1 MMKKI
6 EEKIRKG
13 ILYIEWTLAS
23 VFLSTMMLSVFLQV
37 LARYVFRWS
46 LPWPEELAR
55 YCFIWGSL
63 LGAGIALERRKLHDI
78 DIVFNRL
85 PNKLK
90 SFITFI
96 VNLLALGF
104 LVIFVVYG
112 IELLSV
118 THRQM
123 SSALIIRM
131 SYVYGAV
138 PFAGS
143 LMLMSQFF
151 NTIETF
157 FQLPVFKKKGGKI

>member
-1 MMKKI
+1 MNKI
-6 EEKIRKG
+6 EEKIRKS
-13 ILYIEWTLAS
+13 ILYVEWTLAS
-23 VFLSTMMLSVFLQV
+23 VFLSIVMLSVFLQV
-37 LARYVFRWS
+37 LARYVFHWS

-78 DIVFNRL
+78 DIVFNML
-85 PNKLK
+85 PKIVQP
-90 SFITFI
+90 FISFI

-104 LVIFVVYG
+104 LVILVRYG
-112 IELLSV
+112 IELLFV

-123 SSALIIRM
+123 SSALVIKM

-143 LMLMSQFF
+143 LMLISQFF
-151 NTIETF
+151 NTIEKF
-157 FQLPVFKKKGGKI
+157 FQLPIFTKKEKKI

>member
-1 MMKKI
+1 MNKI

-13 ILYIEWTLAS
+13 ILCVEWTLAS

-37 LARYVFRWS
+37 LARYVFHWS

-78 DIVFNRL
+78 DIVFNWL

-90 SFITFI
+90 PFITFI

-104 LVIFVVYG
+104 LAIFVVYG

-131 SYVYGAV
+131 SYVYCAV

-151 NTIETF
+151 NTIEKL
-157 FQLPVFKKKGGKI
+157 FQLPIFRKKGKKI

>member
-1 MMKKI
+1 MNKI
-6 EEKIRKG
+6 EEKIRKS
-13 ILYIEWTLAS
+13 ILYVEWTLAS
-23 VFLSTMMLSVFLQV
+23 VFLSIVMLSVFLQV
-37 LARYVFRWS
+37 LARYVFHWS

-78 DIVFNRL
+78 DIVFNML
-85 PNKLK
+85 PKIVQP
-90 SFITFI
+90 FISFI

-104 LVIFVVYG
+104 LVILVRYG
-112 IELLSV
+112 IELLFV

-123 SSALIIRM
+123 SSALVIKM

-143 LMLMSQFF
+143 LMLISQFF
-151 NTIETF
+151 NTMEKF
-157 FQLPVFKKKGGKI
+157 FQLPIFTKKEKKI

>member
-1 MMKKI
+1 MNKI
-6 EEKIRKG
+6 EEKIMKS
-13 ILYIEWTLAS
+13 ILYVEWTLAS
-23 VFLSTMMLSVFLQV
+23 VFLSIVMLSVFLQV
-37 LARYVFRWS
+37 LARYVFHWS

-78 DIVFNRL
+78 DIVFNML
-85 PNKLK
+85 PKIVQP
-90 SFITFI
+90 FISFI

-104 LVIFVVYG
+104 LVILVRYG
-112 IELLSV
+112 IELLFV

-123 SSALIIRM
+123 SSALVIKM

-143 LMLMSQFF
+143 LMLISQFF
-151 NTIETF
+151 NTMEKF
-157 FQLPVFKKKGGKI
+157 FQLPIFTKKEKKI

>member
-1 MMKKI
+1 MNKI
-6 EEKIRKG
+6 EEKIRKS

-23 VFLSTMMLSVFLQV
+23 AFLSIMMLSVFLQV
-37 LARYVFRWS
+37 LARYVFHWS

-78 DIVFNRL
+78 DIVVNQL
-85 PNKLK
+85 PKIVQP
-90 SFITFI
+90 FISFI

-104 LVIFVVYG
+104 LVILVRYG
-112 IELLSV
+112 IEILSV

-143 LMLMSQFF
+143 LMLISQFF
-151 NTIETF
+151 NTIEKF
-157 FQLPVFKKKGGKI
+157 FQLPIFTKKEKKI

>member
-1 MMKKI
+1 MMNKI
-6 EEKIRKG
+6 EEKIRKS
-13 ILYIEWTLAS
+13 ILYVEWTLAS
-23 VFLSTMMLSVFLQV
+23 VFLSIMMLSVFLQV
-37 LARYVFRWS
+37 LARYVFHWS

-63 LGAGIALERRKLHDI
+63 LGAGITLERRKLHDI

-85 PNKLK
+85 PKIVQP
-90 SFITFI
+90 FISFI

-104 LVIFVVYG
+104 LVILVRYG
-112 IELLSV
+112 IEILPV

-123 SSALIIRM
+123 SSALVIRM

-143 LMLMSQFF
+143 LMLISQFF
-151 NTIETF
+151 NTIEKF
-157 FQLPVFKKKGGKI
+157 FQLPIFAKKEKKI

>member
-6 EEKIRKG
+6 KEKIRKS
-13 ILYIEWTLAS
+13 ILCVEWTLAS
-23 VFLSTMMLSVFLQV
+23 VFLSIMMLGVFLQV
-37 LARYVFRWS
+37 LARYVFHWS

-85 PNKLK
+85 PKIVQP
-90 SFITFI
+90 FISFI

-104 LVIFVVYG
+104 LVILVRYG
-112 IELLSV
+112 IEILSV

-123 SSALIIRM
+123 SSALVIRM

-143 LMLMSQFF
+143 LMLISQFF
-151 NTIETF
+151 NTIEKF
-157 FQLPVFKKKGGKI
+157 FQLPIFKKKEKKI

>member
-1 MMKKI
+1 MNKI
-6 EEKIRKG
+6 EEKIRKS
-13 ILYIEWTLAS
+13 ILFIEWTLAS
-23 VFLSTMMLSVFLQV
+23 VFLSILMLSVFLQV
-37 LARYVFRWS
+37 LARYVFHWS

-78 DIVFNRL
+78 DIVFNLL
-85 PNKLK
+85 PKIVQP
-90 SFITFI
+90 FISFI

-104 LVIFVVYG
+104 LVILVRYG

-118 THRQM
+118 THQQM
-123 SSALIIRM
+123 SSALVIRM

-143 LMLMSQFF
+143 LMLISQFF
-151 NTIETF
+151 NTMEKY
-157 FQLPVFKKKGGKI
+157 FQLPIFTKKEKKI